1 MSITHYPPAIQTP
14 YELLVAQGKVTGVT
28 NVNIY
33 GTQANVNGTFI
44 PIWEKDTAYTYPTSA
59 IQMTLYSSSASDTA
73 VSVRIDG
80 LDANYLPITEVLVL
94 TNGTTG
100 VTTVNSYFRIN
111 SMNVLTSSSNNPVG
125 TLYLSNSAK
134 TVTYAQINIGTGRT
148 QMTIYTVPAGYTF
161 YLERVGAYTSAGP
174 NKTTYY
180 RATTISPTGIISQ
193 VLTTPFVTS
202 YTVDRV
208 VARPYLEKTDIQ
220 YQASSDATSYV
231 SIQVEGY
238 LIKNVL

>member
-1 MSITHYPPAIQTP
+1 MSVTHYPPLPETP
-14 YELLVAQGKVTGVT
+14 YGLLVAQGKITGVT

-73 VSVRIDG
+73 VTVRIDG
-80 LDANYLPITEVLVL
+80 LDSSYNMLSETLVL

-111 SMNVLTSSSNNPVG
+111 SMVVVSTTSNNPVG
-125 TLYLSNSAK
+125 TLYLTNAAK
-134 TVTYAQINIGTGRT
+134 TVTYAQINVGAGRT
-148 QMTIYTVPAGYTF
+148 QMTVYTVPAGYTF

-180 RATTISPTGIISQ
+180 RATTISPTGISSQ

-202 YTVDRV
+202 YTVDRIV
-208 VARPYLEKTDIQ
+208 PRPYLEKTDIQ

-231 SIQVEGY
+231 SIQVEGF
-238 LIKNVL
+238 LVKN

>member
-1 MSITHYPPAIQTP
+1 MSVTHYPPLPETP
-14 YELLVAQGKVTGVT
+14 YGLLVAQGKITGVT

-73 VSVRIDG
+73 VTVRIDG
-80 LDANYLPITEVLVL
+80 LDSSYNMLSETLVL

-111 SMNVLTSSSNNPVG
+111 SMVVVSTTSNNPVG
-125 TLYLSNSAK
+125 TLYLTNAAK
-134 TVTYAQINIGTGRT
+134 TVTYAQINVGTGRT

-174 NKTTYY
+174 TKTTYY
-180 RATTISPTGIISQ
+180 RATTISPTGIVSQ
-193 VLTTPFVTS
+193 VLTTPFTES
-202 YTVDRV
+202 YIVDRIV
-208 VARPYLEKTDIQ
+208 PRPYLEKTDIQ

-231 SIQVEGY
+231 SIQVEGF
-238 LIKNVL
+238 LVKN